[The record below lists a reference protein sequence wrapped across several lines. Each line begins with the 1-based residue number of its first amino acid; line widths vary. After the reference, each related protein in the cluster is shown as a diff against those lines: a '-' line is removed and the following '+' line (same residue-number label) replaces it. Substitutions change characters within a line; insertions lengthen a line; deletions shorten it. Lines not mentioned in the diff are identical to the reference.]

1 MVMMTLA
8 MAMTFTSC
16 DEDVDQAY
24 DLNGTWTG
32 AIKTTVRSD
41 RFGYYE
47 ETWLTDITFVQDGD
61 FSRGGEKNCNNI
73 TFTILNY

>member
-8 MAMTFTSC
+8 MAMTLTSC

-32 AIKTTVRSD
+32 EIGRAHV
-41 RFGYYE
+41 
-47 ETWLTDITFVQDGD
+47 
-61 FSRGGEKNCNNI
+61 
-73 TFTILNY
+73 